1 MLAAG
6 GLTFQLKS
14 KASFFDLML
23 PAKAASDW
31 KKSWFYVAEATPE
44 GETAIPRYSANR
56 SEPRRLQVGKLPS
69 DQRMVVDE
77 MLQTIRGLKKKGLQT
92 INLYNCWL
100 GRRLVPL
107 ARRDHYMYQYTGR
120 EDSTKSSLAEWKLED
135 YTAALKKITQA
146 VYLDAQAGV
155 APYTAKRPAP
165 TVITS
170 LHSQSQFL
178 QSRSF

>member
-31 KKSWFYVAEATPE
+31 KKSWFYVTEATPE
-44 GETAIPRYSANR
+44 DEAAIPRYSANR
-56 SEPRRLQVGKLPS
+56 SEPRHLQVVKLPL

-92 INLYNCWL
+92 INLHNCWF
-100 GRRLVPL
+100 GRRLVLL
-107 ARRDHYMYQYTGR
+107 AHHDHYMYEYTGK
-120 EDSTKSSLAEWKLED
+120 DDPTKSSFAEWKLED
-135 YTAALKKITQA
+135 YTLALKKITQE
-146 VYLDAQAGV
+146 VYLDAKAEV
-155 APYTAKRPAP
+155 APYDARRPAP
-165 TVITS
+165 TV
-170 LHSQSQFL
+170 
-178 QSRSF
+178 SRYFATTRSHR

>member
-44 GETAIPRYSANR
+44 DEVAIPRYSANR
-56 SEPRRLQVGKLPS
+56 SEPRHLQVGKLPD

-107 ARRDHYMYQYTGR
+107 AQRDHYMYQYTSRG
-120 EDSTKSSLAEWKLED
+120 DSTKACLDEWKLED
-135 YTAALKKITQA
+135 YLPALKKITQA
-146 VYLDAQAGV
+146 VYVDAQAGV
-155 APYTAKRPAP
+155 APYTAKHPAP
-165 TVITS
+165 TVIS
-170 LHSQSQFL
+170 LPCSQSQYM
-178 QSRSF
+178 QSR